1 MDLYAFQKFK
11 IIAYVSYKLI
21 LHYVNICKFF
31 DKYLVRFKIKT
42 FRSSHYDY
50 IEFEIEHKEN
60 FEESVHK
67 TFPFLETYYKKTQE
81 SKIFLATKY
90 KHINPYREK
99 TGDIFIFLQY
109 KNLIPKV
116 PQMCTYIVV
125 LSIFKGFKVISQTAI
140 FRFMLKYVK
149 IYLNFKRL

>member
-1 MDLYAFQKFK
+1 MDLYVFQKFK

-31 DKYLVRFKIKT
+31 EYLVRFKIKT

-60 FEESVHK
+60 FEAK
-67 TFPFLETYYKKTQE
+67 TFFAFLETYYKKTQE

-90 KHINPYREK
+90 
-99 TGDIFIFLQY
+99 
-109 KNLIPKV
+109 
-116 PQMCTYIVV
+116 
-125 LSIFKGFKVISQTAI
+125 
-140 FRFMLKYVK
+140 
-149 IYLNFKRL
+149 

>member
-1 MDLYAFQKFK
+1 MDLYVFQKFK

-67 TFPFLETYYKKTQE
+67 TFFAFFETYYKKTQE
-81 SKIFLATKY
+81 
-90 KHINPYREK
+90 
-99 TGDIFIFLQY
+99 
-109 KNLIPKV
+109 
-116 PQMCTYIVV
+116 
-125 LSIFKGFKVISQTAI
+125 
-140 FRFMLKYVK
+140 
-149 IYLNFKRL
+149 

>member
-1 MDLYAFQKFK
+1 MDLYVFQKFK

-67 TFPFLETYYKKTQE
+67 TFFAFLETYYKKTQE
-81 SKIFLATKY
+81 SKIFLA
-90 KHINPYREK
+90 
-99 TGDIFIFLQY
+99 
-109 KNLIPKV
+109 
-116 PQMCTYIVV
+116 
-125 LSIFKGFKVISQTAI
+125 
-140 FRFMLKYVK
+140 LKY
-149 IYLNFKRL
+149 

>member
-1 MDLYAFQKFK
+1 MDLYVFQKFK

-60 FEESVHK
+60 FEDNVYIKPSL
-67 TFPFLETYYKKTQE
+67 PFLKLIIRKHRSQ
-81 SKIFLATKY
+81 KY
-90 KHINPYREK
+90 
-99 TGDIFIFLQY
+99 F
-109 KNLIPKV
+109 
-116 PQMCTYIVV
+116 
-125 LSIFKGFKVISQTAI
+125 
-140 FRFMLKYVK
+140 
-149 IYLNFKRL
+149 